1 MIENINISIRNKR
14 ILIAPLD
21 WGLGHTTRCIPL
33 ITALLKQENE
43 VYVAAASISATIIRD
58 EFPDINI
65 LPLRGYGITYSK
77 RASSFFWK
85 MLFQLPKMISAIIH
99 EKRWLNNAIDTHGF
113 DVVISDN
120 RLGLRSNKTQS
131 IFITHQLKIKTKH
144 RLTDFLLQKINYYF
158 INQFDE
164 CWVPDFS
171 GSNNLAGDLSHPI
184 KLPKV
189 PVKYIGLLSRLES
202 SIQIRN
208 NSLVFILS
216 GPEPQR
222 TIFENIIVK
231 QLKQYNKPVILIR
244 GVGKEE
250 NALQNLGSNIVQYN
264 YASSN
269 LLNGIIQQSDVV
281 IARSG
286 YSTIMDLVTLNQQAI
301 LVPTPGQTEQEYLAG
316 YLFKKK
322 LFYTVTQD
330 QFDLQKDLLASL
342 AFREV
347 QSVKNNP
354 L

>member
-1 MIENINISIRNKR
+1 MIENINISIHNKR

-21 WGLGHTTRCIPL
+21 WGLGHATRCIPL
-33 ITALLKQENE
+33 INILLKQGNE
-43 VYVAAASISATIIRD
+43 IYVAATALSATVIRD
-58 EFPDINI
+58 QFPDIKI
-65 LPLRGYGITYSK
+65 LSLRGYAIKYPKSGNW
-77 RASSFFWK
+77 FLWK
-85 MLFQLPKMISAIIH
+85 MLLQLPKMISAIIH
-99 EKRWLNNAIDTHGF
+99 EKKWLNNIIDTLGF

-120 RLGLRSNKTQS
+120 RLGLRNNKTQS
-131 IFITHQLKIKTKH
+131 IFITHQLKIKTKY

-164 CWVPDFS
+164 CWVPDLS
-171 GSNNLAGDLSHPI
+171 GVNNLAGELSHPI
-184 KLPKV
+184 TMPII
-189 PVKYIGLLSRLES
+189 PVKYIGVLSRFQPS
-202 SIQIRN
+202 VQIRN

-231 QLKQYNKPVILIR
+231 QLKQYNNPVILIR

-250 NALQNLGSNIVQYN
+250 KALQKLGSNVVQYN
-264 YASSN
+264 YASSH
-269 LLNGIIQQSDVV
+269 LLNEIIQQSNVV

-286 YSTIMDLVTLNQQAI
+286 YSTIMDLVTLKQHAI

-330 QFDLQKDLLASL
+330 QLDLQKDLLASF